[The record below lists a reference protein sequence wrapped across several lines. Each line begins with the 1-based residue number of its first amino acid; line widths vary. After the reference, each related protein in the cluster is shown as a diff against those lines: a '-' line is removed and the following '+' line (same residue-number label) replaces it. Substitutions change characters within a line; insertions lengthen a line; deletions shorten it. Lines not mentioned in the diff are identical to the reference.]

1 MLHLFVVVAP
11 TKITRLEEG
20 MSREAGYQ
28 TKTVNYARQQGYM
41 AKRNYMGP
49 GCEVGWPDVEIF
61 MNRGRVLLIEFKVL
75 GKDLKRIQSYRA
87 TELRKMGFRVVTCFS
102 FEEAK
107 KEIDDYR

>member
-1 MLHLFVVVAP
+1 
-11 TKITRLEEG
+11 

-28 TKTVNYARQQGYM
+28 TKTVNYARLQGYM

-61 MNRGRVLLIEFKVL
+61 MKRGRVLMIEFKVP
-75 GKDLKRIQSYRA
+75 GAEPKKIQAYRA
-87 TELRKMGFRVVTCFS
+87 IELRKLGFRVVTCFS